1 MGKLPNGVMEV
12 VEIVRTAVSECMP
25 SIGTGLGTIV
35 QVAPV
40 GKPLQFTL
48 IGWLNSPSGVRVNVE
63 LPELP
68 LVTVIVVG
76 DAEMVKSGPEP
87 AKDTVCGL
95 VGPLSVKVS
104 VAVRRA

>member
-48 IGWLNSPSGVRVNVE
+48 IGCLNSPRGVNVNVE
-63 LPELP
+63 VPELP
-68 LVTVIVVG
+68 FGTVIVVG

-87 AKDTVCGL
+87 AKDTVCEL